1 MTYLVSSPQQIR
13 VFLYAVG
20 FGFFIG
26 ILYDLFRALRLM
38 LSDGKKAFI
47 VSDILFSLAAGFFTF
62 LFALSR
68 LDGNIRGY
76 VLMGELLGFL
86 VYSVSFGVFFSKLT
100 DRIVRGIYRFFA
112 AIAKPFLYIYRKL
125 RRFLR
130 KNMEKARKKTNFSVK
145 KSKFHLKSTK
155 GLLYNLR
162 VRVSSDTKKSSCN
175 ESDGKRNESE
185 TAQETKT

>member
-1 MTYLVSSPQQIR
+1 MTYLVSGSQQIR
-13 VFLYAVG
+13 IFLYALG

-26 ILYDLFRALRLM
+26 VLYDLFRALRLM
-38 LSDGKKAFI
+38 LTNGRKAFI

-86 VYSVSFGVFFSKLT
+86 IYSVSFGVFFSRLT
-100 DRIVRGIYRFFA
+100 DRIIRTVYRFFA
-112 AIAKPFLYIYRKL
+112 AIAKPFLYIYGKLHRFFRKSVEKL
-125 RRFLR
+125 R
-130 KNMEKARKKTNFSVK
+130 KKANFSVK

-162 VRVSSDTKKSSCN
+162 VRVSSDAKKSSCN

-185 TAQETKT
+185 TAQKTKT

>member
-1 MTYLVSSPQQIR
+1 MTYLVSGPQQVRI
-13 VFLYAVG
+13 FLYAVG

-26 ILYDLFRALRLM
+26 IVYDLFRALRLM
-38 LSDGKKAFI
+38 LSGGKKAFI

-86 VYSVSFGVFFSKLT
+86 VYSVTFGAFFSKLT
-100 DRIVRGIYRFFA
+100 DRIVLGIYRFFKML
-112 AIAKPFLYIYRKL
+112 AKPFLYIYRKS
-125 RRFLR
+125 RKFLR
-130 KNMEKARKKTNFSVK
+130 KNAEKLRKKTNFSVK

-162 VRVSSDTKKSSCN
+162 VRVSSNAKKSSCN